1 MTLAFAASY
10 LPSIC
15 VPAVCLVGL
24 AVSMALFF
32 VYVESEA

>member
-10 LPSIC
+10 LPTVM
-15 VPAVCLVGL
+15 VPAVCLVSF

-32 VYVESEA
+32 MYVETEA